1 MKILKVITVLDYWM
15 HSLSIISFNFMSN
28 VFVFS
33 STLERKRRESLDI
46 FFIFLL
52 QNSLYH
58 SIPTPMTVKS
68 VSGSV
73 STKLKSVLSWHL
85 VNTK

>member
-1 MKILKVITVLDYWM
+1 MKIRTDWM
-15 HSLSIISFNFMSN
+15 HFLSIISFNYLSN

-33 STLERKRRESLDI
+33 STLERKRRVSRYF
-46 FFIFLL
+46 FFIYLL

-58 SIPTPMTVKS
+58 SIQTPMTVKS
-68 VSGSV
+68 VPSSV